1 MSNFLT
7 NLARRGAGLAPQ
19 IAPRVA
25 SIPAWSPAASSPYAD
40 ALDRSREGS
49 AFDPGLD
56 DGTAHS
62 SEQRIT
68 TDFVPGRAARPP
80 TATRSTLSRGPL
92 LDDGAK
98 IPDIVRPVDPA
109 PHSDE
114 RSGPLRPPAPIV
126 TKVTTAHV
134 GAPAARAEGTPAT
147 GAHTTPGPAPSV
159 HADPQALR
167 PRTNAVAVEPH
178 AGPDAA
184 AAWRQ
189 PVMTLPQAKSENHTS
204 ASLEVRPTVAAREPP
219 RIQVR
224 IGKVE
229 VRASPPVAP
238 PTRAARPNGSSGF
251 SELRLAR
258 AHLDRSY
265 R

>member
-25 SIPAWSPAASSPYAD
+25 SIPAWSPAASSPYAA
-40 ALDRSREGS
+40 ALDRSGEGS
-49 AFDPGLD
+49 AFEPALD

-62 SEQRIT
+62 SDERIT
-68 TDFVPGRAARPP
+68 TDFVPGAAQTP
-80 TATRSTLSRGPL
+80 TATRSTLSRGPQR
-92 LDDGAK
+92 DDGAK
-98 IPDIVRPVDPA
+98 IHDIVRPVDSA

-114 RSGPLRPPAPIV
+114 RSGLLRPSAPIPAGRA
-126 TKVTTAHV
+126 TAHV
-134 GAPAARAEGTPAT
+134 VASAARPDGPSAT
-147 GAHTTPGPAPSV
+147 DAQAAPGTTPNI
-159 HADPQALR
+159 HAGPQALG
-167 PRTNAVAVEPH
+167 PRANAVAVEPRV
-178 AGPDAA
+178 GRDAA
-184 AAWRQ
+184 APWRQ
-189 PVMTLPQAKSENHTS
+189 PVMTLPQAKPENHRS
-204 ASLEVRPTVAAREPP
+204 ASLEVRPTASAREPP
-219 RIQVR
+219 RIQVH

-229 VRASPPVAP
+229 VRASPPAARP
-238 PTRAARPNGSSGF
+238 MRAARPKGSSGF